1 MNWERNGLMKEGRS
15 VSVVRRIIV
24 LLSILIC
31 LSPLA
36 AATVA
41 DVNEPIDIS
50 SAPVDTVTIGAQR
63 SSDGVPLSL
72 SVTLAADAV
81 QNGTQVK
88 MLTQICVNSGVCYS
102 PTPLEMLSNSDNSTW
117 IGVVIPDEDHTYVN
131 YRLQLFYED
140 GAVEERFPAEGWA
153 KLWSDCHLY
162 EGEWG
167 GSCEEELSV
176 DKGLLPAPGIGIF
189 FAALGLALIV
199 GRRLRE
205 NSC

>member
-1 MNWERNGLMKEGRS
+1 MKEGHS
-15 VSVVRRIIV
+15 VFVVRRIIV
-24 LLSILIC
+24 VLSILIC

-41 DVNEPIDIS
+41 GVNEPIDIS
-50 SAPVDTVTIGAQR
+50 SAPVDAVTIGAER

-72 SVTLAADAV
+72 AVTIAADAV

-88 MLTQICVNSGVCYS
+88 MLTQICVNSGVCYA
-102 PTPLEMLSNSDNSTW
+102 PTPLDMLSNGDNSTW
-117 IGVVIPDEDHTYVN
+117 IGVVIPDENHTYVN
-131 YRLQLFYED
+131 YRLQLIYED
-140 GAVEERFPAEGWA
+140 GAVEESFPDEGWA

-176 DKGLLPAPGIGIF
+176 DKDMLPAPGVGVF
-189 FAALGLALIV
+189 FAALGLALIF
-199 GRRLRE
+199 GRRIRE